1 MGIAD
6 KGSDLQAD
14 PTMSCTELAL
24 MLWKTSLCDA
34 VSKYQCNVKMILQDY
49 CTLLQRQL
57 ALDMYGWC
65 KRIATARNTVITGTS
80 GAGV

>member
-6 KGSDLQAD
+6 KGSDLQAHT
-14 PTMSCTELAL
+14 TMSCTELAL

-34 VSKYQCNVKMILQDY
+34 VSKYQCNVQTILQDY
-49 CTLLQRQL
+49 CRLLQRQL

-65 KRIATARNTVITGTS
+65 RRIAMAQNVFIALTVNH
-80 GAGV
+80 